1 MTYTFS
7 KSQIQNFLNTAKGDI
22 LGGIIAA
29 IIALP
34 QALAFGVATGMGA
47 SAGIWGAI
55 ILSLTVCFL
64 GCKFPLVS
72 GPTGPTAIILASAV
86 ALYAGKPSLVI
97 AILVMAG
104 LFQLLLSLTKC
115 SEIVKFVPYPVI
127 SGFMNGVGT
136 ILIILQIAPIL
147 GHKMYSS
154 PIATMQNIAE
164 IFSNVSP
171 EPFALGLLTLAII
184 FYSPKWLNK
193 IIPVQLL
200 ALIAVTWISVIL
212 QIPTERIGEI
222 SVNLPQITIPEIN
235 LTEFIKISP
244 TALVI
249 AIICSVET
257 LLTTLV
263 LDSLLKEKHNSGKVL
278 MAHGIGN
285 MLCGFFGVLAGAGAT
300 MRSAAAVN
308 NGATTRLAS
317 FVHAGVLLAV
327 IFYFAPYAKEI
338 PLAVLAGIL
347 IKIGYDIIDTKFI
360 KVIKYAP
367 KDDLI
372 VALVVFLLTVFHD
385 LIFAIGVGIVLAA
398 ILYAKRIADQTNIE
412 VKEIR
417 DREIMKLEAKLIKDF
432 KYKIRVVHIDG
443 QFFFGSATQIVSKF
457 EELLG
462 TKYLILNYESSA
474 KLDISAIFALE
485 DIIVRLKSQHIKL
498 FLVIKNEEIKK
509 QLENHGI
516 SEQIGHH
523 HIFLDEKTAIE
534 TAKKYL
540 RRKIKKASKE

>member
-1 MTYTFS
+1 MTNILS
-7 KSQIQNFLNTAKGDI
+7 KSQIKNFLNTTKGDT

-34 QALAFGVATGMGA
+34 QALAFGVATGLGA
-47 SAGIWGAI
+47 SAGIWSAI
-55 ILSLTVCFL
+55 ILSLIVCLL
-64 GCKFPLVS
+64 GCKFPLIS
-72 GPTGPTAIILASAV
+72 GPTGPTAIVLASAV
-86 ALYAGKPSLVI
+86 ALYSGNPSLI
-97 AILVMAG
+97 ISILILVG
-104 LFQLLLSLTKC
+104 IFQLVLSFTKS
-115 SEIVKFVPYPVI
+115 SELVKFVPYPVI

-154 PIATMQNIAE
+154 PTETIQNLLGM
-164 IFSNVSP
+164 FSNVSA
-171 EPFALGLLTLAII
+171 EPIALGLLTLAII
-184 FYSPKWLNK
+184 FYSPKWLNR

-200 ALIAVTWISVIL
+200 ALVAVTWISTVL

-222 SVNLPQITIPEIN
+222 SIHLPKITVPAITF
-235 LTEFIKISP
+235 TEFIKISP

-263 LDSLLKEKHNSGKVL
+263 LDSLLKEKHNTKKVL

-285 MLCGFFGVLAGAGAT
+285 MVCGFFGLLTGAGAT
-300 MRSAAAVN
+300 MRSAAAIN
-308 NGATTRLAS
+308 NGATTRFAS
-317 FVHAGVLLAV
+317 LIHAIVLLAV
-327 IFYFAPYAKEI
+327 IFYFAPYAQEI

-372 VALVVFLLTVFHD
+372 VALSVFLLTVFHD

-398 ILYAKRIADQTNIE
+398 LLYAKRIADQTNVE
-412 VKEIR
+412 VKEVYGK
-417 DREIMKLEAKLIKDF
+417 EIMSLETKLIKDF

-485 DIIVRLKSQHIKL
+485 DIVVRLKSQHIKL
-498 FLVIKNEEIKK
+498 FIVIKNEEIKT

-516 SEQIGHH
+516 AEQIGLH
-523 HIFLDEKTAIE
+523 HIFFNEVDAIE

-540 RRKIKKASKE
+540 KRKIRKISK